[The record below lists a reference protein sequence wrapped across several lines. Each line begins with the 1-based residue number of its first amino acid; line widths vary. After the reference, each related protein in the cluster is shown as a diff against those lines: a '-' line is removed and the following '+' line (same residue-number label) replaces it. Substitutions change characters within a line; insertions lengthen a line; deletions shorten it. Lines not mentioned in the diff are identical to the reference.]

1 MHKIITEC
9 SGVAIGLLETDY
21 GTVHNIEYTAFDP
34 TQLIAFNTGFLDF
47 KNNQNFP
54 AHPLYE
60 TSVNAG

>member
-1 MHKIITEC
+1 MHEIKTEC

-34 TQLIAFNTGFLDF
+34 TQRIAFNTGFLDL

-54 AHPLYE
+54 AQHLYD